1 MSTSQNAEENS
12 RRGSFILPATYL
24 FPSPA
29 GQPILVEY
37 RTQDADDF
45 RMGIVY
51 VAPGELHSTIRHR
64 IQHNAATLQLFKANE
79 VFTDFEGPGGYKGEG
94 GFFVVWGSSAFPPK
108 SAITDQQE
116 FLACLRMMERR
127 GWIDRFLAVSE
138 EKQWD

>member
-1 MSTSQNAEENS
+1 MSTSQNVEENS

-29 GQPILVEY
+29 GQPILVQY
-37 RTQDADDF
+37 RHKARGVYQ
-45 RMGIVY
+45 MGIVY
-51 VAPGELHSTIRHR
+51 VLPGELHSTIRHR

-79 VFTDFEGPGGYKGEG
+79 VFTDFVGPGGYKGEG
-94 GFFVVWGSSAFPPK
+94 GFFVVWDHGSWRSE

-127 GWIDRFLAVSE
+127 GWKDQFLALS
-138 EKQWD
+138 D